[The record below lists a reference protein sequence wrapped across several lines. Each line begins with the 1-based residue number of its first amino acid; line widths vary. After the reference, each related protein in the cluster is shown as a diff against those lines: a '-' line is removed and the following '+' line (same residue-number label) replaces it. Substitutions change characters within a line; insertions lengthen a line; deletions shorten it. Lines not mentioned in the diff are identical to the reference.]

1 LQVPQVINTG
11 IVHSAII
18 EGMSPLDRIPRKNP
32 VKYLPVTGR
41 TRAWEK
47 RIFFGIL
54 VAGVLA
60 MLCGPVLAQPTPSP
74 GAGAGSF
81 GQGIMVYWPYHVL
94 LMSAG
99 FILLVTGFIIAR
111 HHKTGNWYNTHK
123 LLEIAGGACIIAG
136 LVVGISMVALSG
148 LPHLRN
154 IHEIFGVTTGLLVI
168 VAIALGI
175 FIRRAHTS
183 KNAIRVSHRWLGWIL
198 TGLMV
203 ITIIF
208 GLLFLSALLYR

>member
-1 LQVPQVINTG
+1 MGKKNFLWNTRSPG
-11 IVHSAII
+11 FSRCCAVLFSPSLRRHPAPGQDLSARGLWYTGRI
-18 EGMSPLDRIPRKNP
+18 MSCSCQQDSSSL
-32 VKYLPVTGR
+32 LPVLLSR
-41 TRAWEK
+41 
-47 RIFFGIL
+47 GI
-54 VAGVLA
+54 AKN
-60 MLCGPVLAQPTPSP
+60 
-74 GAGAGSF
+74 
-81 GQGIMVYWPYHVL
+81 
-94 LMSAG
+94 
-99 FILLVTGFIIAR
+99 R
-111 HHKTGNWYNTHK
+111 NWYNTHK

-136 LVVGISMVALSG
+136 LVVGISMVTLSG